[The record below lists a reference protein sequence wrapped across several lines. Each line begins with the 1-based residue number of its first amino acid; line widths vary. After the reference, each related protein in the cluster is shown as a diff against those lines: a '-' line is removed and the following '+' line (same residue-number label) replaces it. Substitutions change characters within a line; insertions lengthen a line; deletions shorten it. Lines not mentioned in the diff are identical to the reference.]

1 MDFIIDLLS
10 LTILEIALGID
21 NVIFIS
27 IIISNL
33 PKEYHER
40 ARNLW
45 LFMAFILRGLMLIGL
60 DWLIKSVGELFTIT
74 SKTFTLKEVFLIGG
88 GLFLLYKSIKEIHH
102 KLEEQDKE
110 NFYIQRISSFG
121 TVMLQVFFLD
131 SVFSMDFIIT
141 ALGIARQVWV
151 MCTAVGISLI
161 CMYFFAVP
169 LAKFIEKHPTSKILA
184 LSFLMLIGMTLVI
197 EGMGIHIPKGY
208 IYFAMFFSVVVEGPN
223 ILLKTK
229 QQKAPVKI
237 NFPNIDEGIW
247 KSKKDTL
254 N

>member
-1 MDFIIDLLS
+1 MEVLVDLVS

-27 IIISNL
+27 IIISGL
-33 PKEYHER
+33 PKEYHDR

-45 LFMAFILRGLMLIGL
+45 LIMAFVLRGLMLVGL
-60 DWLIKSVGELFTIT
+60 DWLIKSVGELFTIG
-74 SKTFTLKEVFLIGG
+74 SRVITLKELFLIGG
-88 GLFLLYKSIKEIHH
+88 GIFLFYKAIKEIHN
-102 KLEEQDKE
+102 KLEEVGEEK
-110 NFYIQRISSFG
+110 IQTLNKSFG
-121 TVMLQVFFLD
+121 AVMLQVFFLD

-141 ALGIARQVWV
+141 ALGIAKYVWV
-151 MCTAVGISLI
+151 MCTAVGISLL

-208 IYFAMFFSVVVEGPN
+208 IYFAMAFSVIVEGLN
-223 ILLKTK
+223 IVLKTK
-229 QQKAPVKI
+229 KEKANIKI
-237 NFPNIDEGIW
+237 NFPNIEQGIL
-247 KSKKDTL
+247 KSEKDTL

>member
-1 MDFIIDLLS
+1 MEFLIDLIS

-33 PKEYHER
+33 PQKYHDK

-45 LFMAFILRGLMLIGL
+45 LFMAFILRGIMLIGL
-60 DWLIKSVGELFTIT
+60 DWIIKSVGNLFTIFD
-74 SKTFTLKEVFLIGG
+74 KVFTLKEVFLIGG
-88 GLFLLYKSIKEIHH
+88 GLFLLYKSVKEIHH
-102 KLEEQDKE
+102 KLEGQEEGQSDVKS
-110 NFYIQRISSFG
+110 NTFG
-121 TVMLQVFFLD
+121 AVMLQVFFLD

-141 ALGIARQVWV
+141 ALGIAKHVWV

-184 LSFLMLIGMTLVI
+184 LSFLMLIGMTLII

-208 IYFAMFFSVVVEGPN
+208 VYFAMFFSVLVEGLN
-223 ILLKTK
+223 ITFKSK
-229 QQKAPVKI
+229 QEKSNTKI
-237 NFPNIDEGIW
+237 NFPNIDKGIW
-247 KSKKDTL
+247 KSQKDPL

>member
-1 MDFIIDLLS
+1 MEILIDLVS

-27 IIISNL
+27 IIIGGL
-33 PKEYHER
+33 PPEHHKK

-45 LFMAFILRGLMLIGL
+45 LLMAFVLRGLMLVGL
-60 DWLIKSVGELFTIT
+60 DALIKSVGVLFHAFEREI
-74 SKTFTLKEVFLIGG
+74 TLKELFLIGG
-88 GLFLLYKSIKEIHH
+88 GIFLFFKAIKEIHH
-102 KLEEQDKE
+102 KLEEIGEDTPNVSNKV
-110 NFYIQRISSFG
+110 FWS
-121 TVMLQVFFLD
+121 VMLQVFFLD

-141 ALGIARQVWV
+141 ALGIAKHVWV
-151 MCTAVGISLI
+151 MCSAVGISLL

-208 IYFAMFFSVVVEGPN
+208 IYFAMFFSVIVEGLN
-223 ILLKTK
+223 IAIKTK
-229 QQKAPVKI
+229 KEKASLKI
-237 NFPNIDEGIW
+237 NFPDVQKGVLKEE
-247 KSKKDTL
+247 K
-254 N
+254 

>member
-1 MDFIIDLLS
+1 MEILIDLVS

-33 PKEYHER
+33 PKEYHNK

-45 LFMAFILRGLMLIGL
+45 LLMAFILRGIMLIGL
-60 DWLIKSVGELFTIT
+60 DWTIKSVGDLFTLFD
-74 SKTFTLKEVFLIGG
+74 KVYTLKEVFLIGG
-88 GLFLLYKSIKEIHH
+88 GLFLLYKSVKEIHH
-102 KLEEQDKE
+102 KLEGQEEGQAEVK
-110 NFYIQRISSFG
+110 NNSFG
-121 TVMLQVFFLD
+121 SVMFQVFILD

-141 ALGIARQVWV
+141 ALGIAKHVWV

-184 LSFLMLIGMTLVI
+184 LSFLMLIGMTLII

-208 IYFAMFFSVVVEGPN
+208 VYFAMFFSVLVEGLN
-223 ILLKTK
+223 IIFKSK
-229 QQKAPVKI
+229 QEKSNIKI

-247 KSKKDTL
+247 KSQKDPL